1 MATAV
6 AAPSAALP
14 AQVDPQLL
22 KAVLDSVSNALIMCN
37 APARCV
43 GVSSVPTRDQGLIT
57 GMIGVHGKV
66 SGFITVNLS
75 EKFAIRA
82 VEGLLQD
89 SYGELSSQVIDGA
102 GEITNIIVGGIKSA
116 LANTQWGFS
125 HITVPSVIVGTG
137 YQIAYSRGLEFL
149 CVTFEHQNEEF
160 LMLSDRLLQV
170 SVSMLRL

>member
-1 MATAV
+1 MATAT
-6 AAPSAALP
+6 ASPTLP
-14 AQVDPQLL
+14 AQVDPTLL

-37 APARCV
+37 ASARFV
-43 GVSSVPTRDQGLIT
+43 GVSSVPTRDQGLVT

-66 SGFITVNLS
+66 SGFITVNMPERLAV
-75 EKFAIRA
+75 KA

-89 SYGELSSQVIDGA
+89 TYGGLTAQVIDGT

-116 LANTQWGFS
+116 LANSPWGFS

-137 YQIAYSRGLEFL
+137 YQIAYARGLEFL
-149 CVTFEHQNEEF
+149 CATFEHQNEEF

-170 SVSMLRL
+170 SVSLLRL